1 MTQAMERRAGAD
13 APIVNGPHRVRKP
26 WPVEFYSTAV
36 GKKWVMAISGIALM
50 GFVFV
55 HMVGNLKMFLGRAEL
70 DAYSEALRGLLHPL
84 MPNTWVLWGGRIGLI
99 AAIAIH

>member
-1 MTQAMERRAGAD
+1 MTQAMERREGAD

-36 GKKWVMAISGIALM
+36 GKKWVMALTGIALM

-55 HMVGNLKMFLGRAEL
+55 HMVGNLKMFLGRSEF
-70 DAYSEALRGLLHPL
+70 DAYSA
-84 MPNTWVLWGGRIGLI
+84 W
-99 AAIAIH
+99 AAGAVAPD